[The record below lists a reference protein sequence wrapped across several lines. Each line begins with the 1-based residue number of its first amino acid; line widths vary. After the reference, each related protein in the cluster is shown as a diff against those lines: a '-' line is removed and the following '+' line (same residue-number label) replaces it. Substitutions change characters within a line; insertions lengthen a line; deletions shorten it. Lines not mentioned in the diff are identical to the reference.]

1 MKRWGQMVLLV
12 AVAMGRGLL
21 CALRGENRKR
31 AWAFVVL
38 LGALYGFVLWVS
50 PSHAAMPTA
59 VSAQEDP
66 AKALENV
73 QSAIDTGDNAL
84 LERHVDVDGLI
95 RAGVDYFL
103 AEAKND
109 TSKNPLPPVLG
120 MILSTVGQSETGK
133 MSFRSLVGGE
143 ARNFVVYGVQS
154 GSFAGTKRDNAPPPE
169 GLLAPLFA
177 EASLGRKEIRQ
188 ARRPQMQGNDCL
200 ISFVVYDYGNGQSY
214 PVQGLWQVVDGH
226 WRLVKVENLSALL
239 GQIRREA
246 EE

>member
-1 MKRWGQMVLLV
+1 MKCWGQVTSLV
-12 AVAMGRGLL
+12 TMTIWQGLVSAV
-21 CALRGENRKR
+21 RGENRKR
-31 AWAFVVL
+31 TWAFVVL
-38 LGALYGFVLWVS
+38 LGALYGFVVWVS
-50 PSHAAMPTA
+50 PSHAATTNA
-59 VSAQEDP
+59 VTAQEGP

-73 QSAIDTGDNAL
+73 QSAIDTGDSTL
-84 LERHVDVDGLI
+84 FERHVDVDGLI

-109 TSKNPLPPVLG
+109 TGKNSLPPVLA

-154 GSFAGTKRDNAPPPE
+154 GSFAGTRRDNAPPPE

-188 ARRPQMQGNDCL
+188 ARSPQMRGNDCL

-214 PVQGLWQVVDGH
+214 PIQGLWQVVNGH
-226 WRLVKVENLSALL
+226 WQLVKVENMSALL
-239 GQIRREA
+239 KQIRREA